1 MPESEGKERKAVS
14 WFFFFCEKRQL
25 IAVAGDVRALSVSA
39 LASELRGSQIEALSA
54 R

>member
-14 WFFFFCEKRQL
+14 FFFFCEKRQL